1 MLNYS
6 VMFLTGEWA
15 IAGEVQEGG
24 RLGNP
29 LTAAGP
35 PPRNSL
41 RRGFRPD
48 EGGVAEARGDL
59 PSLRGRPEARP
70 VVRLVMFRDVGTAG
84 LPDIDPVRRHDLK
97 LIDDFISRVAH

>member
-1 MLNYS
+1 MLDHL

-24 RLGNP
+24 RLANP
-29 LTAAGP
+29 LTAADP

-48 EGGVAEARGDL
+48 E
-59 PSLRGRPEARP
+59 
-70 VVRLVMFRDVGTAG
+70 GTAG